1 MDLLSG
7 ESSNLPEC
15 PFLRVVIGIF
25 IDANAGVTHGAAD
38 NVCENISHLAG
49 LAVDRG
55 QTGIAAAISDNPD
68 EHPGAI
74 ARIVP

>member
-1 MDLLSG
+1 MSPC
-7 ESSNLPEC
+7 SSRRLD
-15 PFLRVVIGIF
+15 F
-25 IDANAGVTHGAAD
+25 IDANAGATYSGAD
-38 NVCENISHLAG
+38 NVCDNISHLAG

-68 EHPGAI
+68 EYQGAT

>member
-1 MDLLSG
+1 MPLLRG
-7 ESSNLPEC
+7 AVRN
-15 PFLRVVIGIF
+15 F
-25 IDANAGVTHGAAD
+25 IDANTGGPGGDTD
-38 NVCENISHLAG
+38 NVCDNISHRAG

-68 EHPGAI
+68 EYEGAA